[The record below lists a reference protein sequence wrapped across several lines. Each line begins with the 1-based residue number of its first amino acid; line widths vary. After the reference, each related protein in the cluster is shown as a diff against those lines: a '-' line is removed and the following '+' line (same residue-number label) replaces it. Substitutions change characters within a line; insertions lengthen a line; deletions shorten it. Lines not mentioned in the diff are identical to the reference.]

1 LLAYKLTCLKQK
13 QRALA
18 GQDEPIAISI
28 DKSGSIYIQESKVK
42 IQDLAAKLEAVL
54 KEKKETRIL

>member
-1 LLAYKLTCLKQK
+1 LTCLKQK
-13 QRALA
+13 AAALA

-42 IQDLAAKLEAVL
+42 VQDLAAKTRSCF
-54 KEKKETRIL
+54 KRKKRKQEFL